1 MMPSTAVKLVID
13 DPENFHLLTTDM
25 KEMIIKGAIATVNV
39 QAALARKNAVEN
51 IKSDFILRNNFTTAQ
66 VQYTQMEKKR
76 LISLSA
82 IESKTGI
89 TEKAAYMAR
98 QETGG
103 PHKPENGT
111 TLAIPTYR
119 ARGGNKGSPVL
130 KNYYLHKVK
139 KVKGGGFTLEG
150 QTYRSWFVRKAAVAS
165 KNNLIMR
172 HNDKLFSVTDFHKK
186 SDGGIEF
193 KMQQIYGFDKKET
206 ITPESPWLKPAGE
219 KPAQDVE
226 NIFISQMK
234 KLGM

>member
-1 MMPSTAVKLVID
+1 MPSTAVRLVID

-25 KEMIIKGAIATVNV
+25 KEMIIKGGIATVNV
-39 QAALARKNAVEN
+39 QAALTRKNAVEN

-66 VQYTQMEKKR
+66 VQYSQMEKKR

-82 IESKTGI
+82 IESKIGV

-98 QETGG
+98 QETGR
-103 PHKPENGT
+103 PHTPENGQA
-111 TLAIPTYR
+111 LAIPTYR

-130 KNYYLHKVK
+130 KNYYLHRVK
-139 KVKGGGFTLEG
+139 KVRGGGYSIEG
-150 QTYRSWFVRKAAVAS
+150 QTYRSWLVRKAAVAS
-165 KNNLIMR
+165 ANGILMR
-172 HNDKLFSVTDFHKK
+172 HSDKLFSVSGFEKK
-186 SDGGIEF
+186 GGKVFF
-193 KMQQIYGFDKKET
+193 KMQQIYGLDKEQT

>member
-1 MMPSTAVKLVID
+1 MPSTAVRLVID

-25 KEMIIKGAIATVNV
+25 KEMIIKGGIATVNI
-39 QAALARKNAVEN
+39 QAALTRKNAVEN

-66 VQYTQMEKKR
+66 VQYTQMEKTR

-82 IESKTGI
+82 IESKVGI

-111 TLAIPTYR
+111 SLAIPTYR

-139 KVKGGGFTLEG
+139 KVKGSGYTLEG
-150 QTYRSWFVRKAAVAS
+150 QTYRSWLVRKAAVAS
-165 KNNLIMR
+165 AKNLLMR
-172 HNDKLFSVTDFHKK
+172 HNDKLFSVAGFEKK
-186 SDGGIEF
+186 NGKVIF
-193 KMQQIYGFDKKET
+193 KMEQIYGFDKEET
-206 ITPESPWLKPAGE
+206 ITPESPWLKPSGE
-219 KPAQDVE
+219 KPGKDAE
-226 NIFISQMK
+226 SIYISQMK

>member
-1 MMPSTAVKLVID
+1 
-13 DPENFHLLTTDM
+13 M
-25 KEMIIKGAIATVNV
+25 KEMIIKGGIATVNV
-39 QAALARKNAVEN
+39 QAGLTRKNAVEN

-82 IESKTGI
+82 IESKIGI

-98 QETGG
+98 QEIGG
-103 PHKPENGT
+103 PHKPESGT
-111 TLAIPTYR
+111 ALAIPTYR

-139 KVKGGGFTLEG
+139 KVKGGGYTIEG
-150 QTYRSWFVRKAAVAS
+150 QTYRSWLVRKAAVAS
-165 KNNLIMR
+165 ANNLLMR
-172 HNDKLFSVTDFHKK
+172 HNDKLFSVSGFEKK
-186 SDGGIEF
+186 NGKVFF
-193 KMQQIYGFDKKET
+193 KMQQIYGFDKEET
-206 ITPESPWLKPAGE
+206 ITPETPWLKPASE
-219 KPAQDVE
+219 KPGKDVE